1 MKIFV
6 SFIFFFLSFTTLS
19 FCQEDSEVRDI
30 INKYGEAKILV
41 KADKEDLDTLSK
53 ITSIDRKI
61 QNEYLVYVNNK
72 QFNQFLTLGLD
83 YKPFPEEQNPKA
95 LHIANTVEQ
104 MKTWEYYPSYQVYL
118 DLMQSFA
125 QDFPE
130 ICRLD
135 TIGVSHNNRL
145 ILSLKINSDNNTHKP
160 KFFYSS
166 TMHGDELTGYVI
178 LLRLADYILNAH
190 QEDDYIEDL
199 LSKVEIYICPLANP
213 DGVYAGG
220 DNNVSHSTRY
230 NANYVDLNRNFPNPI
245 LGQHPDGEEHQIE
258 TLSFMQYAL
267 QEDFDVSIN
276 IHTGAEVCNYPWDC
290 WNSHQSIHP
299 DKNWFINICEEFVNT
314 ARHSAGNNYFTD
326 VSSNGIILGG
336 DWYKI
341 YGSRQDW
348 QTWYTKAREITLEVS
363 TQKTPPSNSLPNYWN
378 YLKDGLIGF
387 IDNSLVGVEG
397 LIKDI
402 TNNQAIN
409 SATIEVENLDNE
421 NSITYSNSEGYYFR
435 PLLAG
440 NYNIKIHAENYQDTI
455 FTISITDNSTLLKD
469 IYLTPS
475 LTSTHDLSTTKD
487 KILIYPNPCK
497 DKLHINIDE
506 PVYYSISD
514 IQSHTFLSGSID
526 KNTKTIDL
534 TSLKEGV
541 YIISLYFN
549 KKNQRNIFIKQ

>member
-6 SFIFFFLSFTTLS
+6 SLIFFILSFTSLS
-19 FCQEDSEVRDI
+19 FCQEYSEVRDI
-30 INKYGEAKILV
+30 LNKYGEAKILV
-41 KADKEDLDTLSK
+41 KADKTDLDTLSK
-53 ITSIDRKI
+53 IASIDRKI
-61 QNEYLVYVNNK
+61 QNEYLVYVNKK

-83 YKPFPEEQNPKA
+83 YKPFTEERNPKA
-95 LHIANTVEQ
+95 LQVANTIEQ

-135 TIGVSHNNRL
+135 TIGISNNNRL
-145 ILSLKINSDNNTHKP
+145 ILSLKINSDNNPYKP

-166 TMHGDELTGYVI
+166 TMHGDELTGYVV
-178 LLRLADYILNAH
+178 LLRLADYLLNKH
-190 QEDDYIEDL
+190 QEDNYIEEL
-199 LSKVEIYICPLANP
+199 LSKVQIYICPLANP

-220 DNNVSHSTRY
+220 NNNVSHSTRY
-230 NANYVDLNRNFPNPI
+230 NANYVDLNRNFPNPV
-245 LGQHPDGEEHQIE
+245 LGQHPDGEAHQIE

-290 WNSHQSIHP
+290 WESHQSIHP

-314 ARHSAGNNYFTD
+314 ARNSAGSNYFTD

-363 TQKTPPSNSLPNYWN
+363 TEKTPSSHLLPNYWN
-378 YLKDGLIGF
+378 YLKDGLIEF

-440 NYNIKIHAENYQDTI
+440 NYNIKIHAENYQDTT
-455 FTISITDNSTLLKD
+455 FTINITDNSTLLKD
-469 IYLTPS
+469 IYLSPS
-475 LTSTHDLSTTKD
+475 LTSTQDLNTIED
-487 KILIYPNPCK
+487 KISIYPNPCK
-497 DKLHINIDE
+497 DKLYVNIDE
-506 PVYYSISD
+506 FTYYSISN
-514 IQSHTFLSGSID
+514 IQSHTYLSGSIE
-526 KNTKTIDL
+526 KNTNTIDV
-534 TSLKEGV
+534 SPLKAGV
-541 YIISLYFN
+541 YIISLYSN
-549 KKNQRNIFIKQ
+549 KINQRNIFIKQ